1 MARMAMSGYYRRA
14 SPLALRR
21 MSPNEFLQ
29 VILMA
34 AAWGGSF
41 LFLRLTVG
49 EFGAIALIGMRVTM
63 AAGVLLPGM
72 LMDPQLRGQFRRNLL
87 PLAVLGGINAAIP
100 FSLFAYVTLYVTAG
114 FASIINATAPLF
126 SAFIAWLWLRERP
139 GLLGIIGLATGF
151 SGVVLLVGGVPTAQS
166 GTVLAIAGAFLA
178 SFLYGVSANFVKT
191 RLGNVHAWVTTGG
204 SLVFAALWLAP
215 LAVWQ
220 WPEHMPSLQAWAAVA
235 MLAVFC
241 TSIPNI
247 YYFRLVVRAG
257 ATRAMVVAFLIPVFG
272 MLWGALLLGETVT
285 LTMLAGCSVIL
296 LGTALVGGFTSR
308 RLR

>member
-1 MARMAMSGYYRRA
+1 
-14 SPLALRR
+14 
-21 MSPNEFLQ
+21 
-29 VILMA
+29 
-34 AAWGGSF
+34 
-41 LFLRLTVG
+41 
-49 EFGAIALIGMRVTM
+49 ALIGMRVTM

-72 LMDPQLRGQFRRNLL
+72 LMDPQLREQFRRNLF
-87 PLAVLGGINAAIP
+87 PLAVLGGVNAAIP
-100 FSLFAYVTLYVTAG
+100 FCLFAYATLYVTAG

-126 SAFIAWLWLRERP
+126 SALVALLWLRQRP
-139 GLLGIIGLATGF
+139 GLLGSIGLLTGF
-151 SGVVLLVGGVPTAQS
+151 SGVVLLVGGMPTVQEGA
-166 GTVLAIAGAFLA
+166 VLAIAGGFLA

-220 WPEHMPSLQAWAAVA
+220 WPEAAPSLQAWAAVA

-247 YYFRLVVRAG
+247 YYFRLVIRAG
-257 ATRAMVVAFLIPVFG
+257 PTRAMAVAFLIPVFG
-272 MLWGALLLGETVT
+272 MLWGAVLLHETVT

-296 LGTALVGGFTSR
+296 LGTALVGGFTTR
-308 RLR
+308 

>member
-1 MARMAMSGYYRRA
+1 MT
-14 SPLALRR
+14 PI
-21 MSPNEFLQ
+21 EFLQ

-41 LFLRLTVG
+41 LFLRMAVG
-49 EFGAIALIGMRVTM
+49 EFGAIALIGMRVTI
-63 AAGVLLPGM
+63 AGLVLLPGIVGNRVWR
-72 LMDPQLRGQFRRNLL
+72 QQFRDNAFRLM
-87 PLAVLGGINAAIP
+87 VLGVINAALP
-100 FSLFAYVTLYVTAG
+100 FTLFAYVTLFVTAG

-126 SAFIAWLWLRERP
+126 TAFLAWLWFRERP
-139 GLLGIIGLATGF
+139 GLLGVIGLVTGF

-178 SFLYGVSANFVKT
+178 SFLYGVSANYVKT
-191 RLGNVHAWVTTGG
+191 RLAGVHAWVITGG
-204 SLVFAALWLAP
+204 SLVFATLWLLP

-220 WPEHMPSLQAWAAVA
+220 MPDRVPSTQAWVAVLL
-235 MLAVFC
+235 LAVLC

-257 ATRAMVVAFLIPVFG
+257 PTRAMAVAFLIPVFG
-272 MLWGALLLGETVT
+272 MLWGALMLGEVVT
-285 LTMLAGCSVIL
+285 LTMLAACSVIL
-296 LGTALVGGFTSR
+296 LGTALVGGLTSR

>member
-1 MARMAMSGYYRRA
+1 MT
-14 SPLALRR
+14 PI
-21 MSPNEFLQ
+21 EFLQ

-41 LFLRLTVG
+41 LFLRMAVG
-49 EFGAIALIGMRVTM
+49 EFGAIALIGMRVTI
-63 AAGVLLPGM
+63 AGLVLLPGIVGN
-72 LMDPQLRGQFRRNLL
+72 PAWRRQFRENAF
-87 PLAVLGGINAAIP
+87 PLMVLGVINAALP
-100 FSLFAYVTLYVTAG
+100 FTLFAYVTLFVTAG

-126 SAFIAWLWLRERP
+126 TAFLAWLWFRERP
-139 GLLGIIGLATGF
+139 GLLGVIGLVTGF
-151 SGVVLLVGGVPTAQS
+151 SGVVLLVGGVPTARS

-191 RLGNVHAWVTTGG
+191 RLAGVPAWVITGG
-204 SLVFAALWLAP
+204 SLVFAALWLLP

-220 WPEHMPSLQAWAAVA
+220 MPDRVPSTQAWVAVL
-235 MLAVFC
+235 MLAVLC

-257 ATRAMVVAFLIPVFG
+257 PTRAMAVAFLIPVFG
-272 MLWGALLLGETVT
+272 MLWGALMLGEVVT
-285 LTMLAGCSVIL
+285 LTMLAACSVIL
-296 LGTALVGGFTSR
+296 LGTALVGGLTSR